1 VVREGKVKGKI
12 LGFLIF
18 CGIAGAMFLF
28 DLGRSALFTISLVE
42 VNPSP
47 IPADGTSP
55 VLIKVRLTKNE
66 RPVEGH
72 DLYIVSLDG
81 GNFSAYRIRTD
92 VTGEVTYTYYPY
104 RVSAAYPLRD
114 IRFVVRDE
122 SNSVFIEV
130 DARLSFTVPAVEAE
144 TYRESSFSARDIF
157 GE

>member
-1 VVREGKVKGKI
+1 MKGKI

-18 CGIAGAMFLF
+18 CGIGGALFLF

-55 VLIKVRLTKNE
+55 VLIRVRLTKNK

-72 DLYIVSLDG
+72 DLYIVSQDG
-81 GNFSAYRIRTD
+81 GNFSAYRISTD
-92 VTGEVTYTYYPY
+92 AAGEVSYTYFPY
-104 RVSAAYPLRD
+104 RVSTAYPLRD

-122 SNSVFIEV
+122 SNSIFIEV
-130 DARLSFTVPAVEAE
+130 DARLTFTVPAVEVE
-144 TYRESSFSARDIF
+144 TYRESSFNIMDIF